1 MLLLPIMLSQ
11 QAFALITRHLSWIV
25 EVSSIDVDR
34 VILISDKVW
43 RSSTLLSS
51 IILISEDYHLPIIN
65 HCDPWQN
72 ETTSDR
78 HQFGHLWLHHSSIT
92 RSSILVLP
100 QLSGFKSFRIQSY
113 RFNFRRHDQTGE
125 FCNGFVLKRSGFV
138 TNPKTI
144 FSGVVTHV
152 ADFQSVARA
161 RLGTTTTN
169 QPIRQKLPS
178 LQLTNQPSFC

>member
-1 MLLLPIMLSQ
+1 MLLLPWCCPN
-11 QAFALITRHLSWIV
+11 RHLPWSPGICP
-25 EVSSIDVDR
+25 ESSRFSSIDVDR

-138 TNPKTI
+138 TNQNK
-144 FSGVVTHV
+144 F
-152 ADFQSVARA
+152 
-161 RLGTTTTN
+161 L
-169 QPIRQKLPS
+169 
-178 LQLTNQPSFC
+178 